1 LNPAKTN
8 YLYFV
13 SMGNGRHAF
22 SSNYKDHL
30 KNIATYRR

>member
-1 LNPAKTN
+1 
-8 YLYFV
+8 V

-30 KNIATYRR
+30 KNIATYRK

>member
-1 LNPAKTN
+1 
-8 YLYFV
+8 V

-22 SSNYKDHL
+22 SSNYRDHL